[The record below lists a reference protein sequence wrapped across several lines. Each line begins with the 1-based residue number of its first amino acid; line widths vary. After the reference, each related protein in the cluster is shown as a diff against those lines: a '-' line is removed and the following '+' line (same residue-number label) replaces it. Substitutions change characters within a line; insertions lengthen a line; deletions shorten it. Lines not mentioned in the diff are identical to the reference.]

1 MGVAQHLHSSYGADA
16 ILCVDEQVVEMS
28 TLVAAFAEVGE
39 THAIECIVAS
49 AVRICGIHCGIVH
62 LKLK

>member
-28 TLVAAFAEVGE
+28 THVAAFAEVGE
-39 THAIECIVAS
+39 THANKI
-49 AVRICGIHCGIVH
+49 H
-62 LKLK
+62 LKLNFNTI